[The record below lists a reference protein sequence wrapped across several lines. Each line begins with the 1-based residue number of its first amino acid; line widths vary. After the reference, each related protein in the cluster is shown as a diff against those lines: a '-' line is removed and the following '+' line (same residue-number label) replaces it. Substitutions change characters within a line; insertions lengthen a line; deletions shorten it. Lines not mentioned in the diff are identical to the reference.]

1 MGSDF
6 YNLIIVFRDAYS
18 LVVKYYPQLNIKSA
32 LCKKRHSIVRTIGTA
47 LPLKPVSRMWFF
59 CVNSQSGVVS
69 SMFLGAPY
77 DDLKDHFSD
86 SRFLYCQS
94 TPRKSQE
101 SQSVPKKSQEVNTCN
116 TKLEEIECELARL
129 RAQVAQILSV
139 QAVACPENKS
149 TVEPSMLPP
158 TPPPPPPPPPPL
170 PPPPQPPASISA
182 ACTPIKKISN
192 ASSASEKNRK
202 KGGNLDDVLREL
214 LTGPPKLRKIKRSP
228 GGRPLRSP
236 RLHDDPAQIL
246 ADVLKRRFA
255 AIHYINEPEK
265 DECSDHSFNS
275 TASDYAIAAT

>member
-1 MGSDF
+1 MWSDF
-6 YNLIIVFRDAYS
+6 YNLLIVVRDAYS

-32 LCKKRHSIVRTIGTA
+32 LCRKRPSIVRTIGTA
-47 LPLKPVSRMWFF
+47 LPLKPVSRTWFF
-59 CVNSQSGVVS
+59 YVNSQAGVVS

-86 SRFLYCQS
+86 SRFVHCQS
-94 TPRKSQE
+94 TPRKFQE

-139 QAVACPENKS
+139 QAAGLPENKN
-149 TVEPSMLPP
+149 TVEPCIV
-158 TPPPPPPPPPPL
+158 PPPPPPPPPPL
-170 PPPPQPPASISA
+170 PPQPLASISA
-182 ACTPIKKISN
+182 ACTLIKKVPD
-192 ASSASEKNRK
+192 ASSASEKYRS
-202 KGGNLDDVLREL
+202 KGGNLDNVLREL

-236 RLHDDPAQIL
+236 RLHNDPAQIL
-246 ADVLKRRFA
+246 TDVLKRRFA
-255 AIHYINEPEK
+255 AIHYRNEIEK